1 MYPVLIIIP
10 TLNEVENI
18 NNIIEAVLEVNS
30 DYHILVV
37 DDSSTDGTIEVVKKL
52 QEIKK
57 NLYLQVRTNSRGLGK
72 AYIFGF
78 KWAIQKEYEYI
89 LEMDAD
95 FSHNPKDIPRLI
107 HACEKEGYDLAIG
120 SRYINNKINVI
131 NWDFKRLIL
140 SYLASKYVKL
150 ITGIPVFDTTAGFI
164 CYRRKVL
171 ETIDYS
177 EIRFT
182 GYAFQIEMKFKAWLR
197 LFKIK
202 EVAIVFTD
210 RTKGES
216 KLDSSIISEAIF
228 GVIKMKIKG
237 LKKTINH
244 GMHSN
249 KGS

>member
-1 MYPVLIIIP
+1 MAKQITSMNQVLIIIP

-18 NNIIEAVLEVNS
+18 ATIIKAVLSVNP

-37 DDSSTDGTIEVVKKL
+37 DDNSVDGTIDVIKKL
-52 QEIKK
+52 QETYQ
-57 NLYLQVRTNSRGLGK
+57 NLHLEIRLNSRGLGK
-72 AYIFGF
+72 AYIHGF
-78 KWAIQKEYEYI
+78 KWAITKEYEYI

-107 HACEKEGYDLAIG
+107 NACEQDGYDLAIG

-140 SYLASKYVKL
+140 SYFASKYVKL

-177 EIRFT
+177 KIRFT
-182 GYAFQIEMKFKAWLR
+182 GYAFQIEMKFKSWLHK
-197 LFKIK
+197 FKIK
-202 EVAIVFTD
+202 EVSIIFTD
-210 RTKGES
+210 RTKGTS
-216 KLDSSIISEAIF
+216 KLDGSIINEAIF
-228 GVIKMKIKG
+228 GVIRMKFKG
-237 LKKTINH
+237 LTKK
-244 GMHSN
+244 
-249 KGS
+249 